1 MVQKDVM
8 KGPKLLLLDAGQ
20 LIVEASG
27 DSFSIPV
34 CSCCFKLSCHSAYR
48 KPNFT
53 VFEWKCICFLLILNF
68 SRLILLWN
76 WTLDLNQ
83 NRTLKLV
90 VHIPVFPTVKYRVS
104 STLLSLP
111 VTFYNNKQNHS
122 LDRAPAL
129 SACAEWCVTSS
140 LPGRVQK
147 VVCCSFI
154 SCTMYE
160 TICKNADGG
169 TDWNHPKQ
177 SNIVV
182 ALYFVLHQCFDNRTQ
197 ITVLLNLCCPKH
209 TRRWSLC

>member
-27 DSFSIPV
+27 DSFGVPV

-48 KPNFT
+48 KPNFS

-68 SRLILLWN
+68 GRLILLWN

-111 VTFYNNKQNHS
+111 VTLYNNKQNHS

-129 SACAEWCVTSS
+129 SACAEWCVTNS

-160 TICKNADGG
+160 RPYARMQMEEQTGIIL
-169 TDWNHPKQ
+169 
-177 SNIVV
+177 SNQTQWWLFI
-182 ALYFVLHQCFDNRTQ
+182 LYYISVLT
-197 ITVLLNLCCPKH
+197 TVLRSQSC
-209 TRRWSLC
+209 

>member
-1 MVQKDVM
+1 MVQKDLV

-27 DSFSIPV
+27 DSFGIPV
-34 CSCCFKLSCHSAYR
+34 CSCCFKLSCHSPYR
-48 KPNFT
+48 KPNFS

-76 WTLDLNQ
+76 WALDLNQ

-90 VHIPVFPTVKYRVS
+90 VHILVFPTVKYRVS

-111 VTFYNNKQNHS
+111 VSLYSNQQNHS

-154 SCTMYE
+154 SCTIYE
-160 TICKNADGG
+160 RPYARMQMAEQTGIIL
-169 TDWNHPKQ
+169 
-177 SNIVV
+177 SNQTQWWLFI
-182 ALYFVLHQCFDNRTQ
+182 LYYISVLT
-197 ITVLLNLCCPKH
+197 TVLRSQSC
-209 TRRWSLC
+209 

>member
-27 DSFSIPV
+27 DSFGIPV

-129 SACAEWCVTSS
+129 SACAEWCITSS
-140 LPGRVQK
+140 LPERIQK

-154 SCTMYE
+154 SCTIYE
-160 TICKNADGG
+160 RPYARMQMEEQTGIIL
-169 TDWNHPKQ
+169 
-177 SNIVV
+177 SNQTQWWLFI
-182 ALYFVLHQCFDNRTQ
+182 LYYISVLT
-197 ITVLLNLCCPKH
+197 TVLRSQSC
-209 TRRWSLC
+209 